1 MKTGLKYLR
10 TALAVS
16 LLLVLMAGC
25 AASGGSSPTTASSLG
40 ASGHQGLLSLFLNLK
55 ESNGPP
61 LTMTISS
68 IEVLSGNG
76 VWLSADAAPLEIK
89 AGEIKGGQK
98 FLARAVLPPG
108 TYSRLRFT
116 LAAAFIPAGA
126 GKRLDLA
133 LDEPQ
138 VVMALHQPLYVGA
151 GDSKSLFLTWDTRAS
166 LRNKIFRPVILVA
179 PQAKHMIADVAY
191 VACPD
196 INTVFM
202 FRTDLNR
209 VCDSMGIRG
218 GPTYL
223 FEDPRRQSDT
233 VYALTGRRTEIN
245 IISPAA
251 NKVVEQYGLPMSSEA
266 TFMALSPDGR
276 WGYIVDQR
284 QGDVVRLDMNTGRV
298 ASRVRPG
305 YQPSYIIYLKKY
317 NLLAVTLSLSQ
328 TVVLLDAETLART
341 AAISTGP
348 GPAGLL
354 NPGGGKWLYI
364 AESGSNSVLLY
375 DLENNEIVKR
385 ILVGFSPRRIIAG
398 NYSIYV
404 TNYDSSSISVLKPG
418 QLGPSWTIPLPG
430 RPLEIAEA
438 PNNKW
443 IYVGNEQGDCISVV
457 DPGSSRV
464 VGKIELGARPMGI
477 VVLR

>member
-1 MKTGLKYLR
+1 MKTALKCLR

-16 LLLVLMAGC
+16 LLLVIVAGC
-25 AASGGSSPTTASSLG
+25 AASGGSPTAPSFG
-40 ASGHQGLLSLFLNLK
+40 DAEQQGLLSLFLNLK

-61 LTMTISS
+61 LTMTIAS

-76 VWLSADAAPLEIK
+76 VWVSAAAAPLEIK

-98 FLARAVLPPG
+98 FLTRTALPPG

-116 LAAAFIPAGA
+116 LAGAFISKGT

-133 LDEPQ
+133 LKEPQ
-138 VVMALHQPLYVGA
+138 VVMVLQQPLYVGA

-166 LRNKIFRPVILVA
+166 LRNKVFRPVILVA
-179 PQAKHMIADVAY
+179 PRVKHMIADVAY

-196 INTVFM
+196 INTVYM

-223 FEDPRRQSDT
+223 FKDPRRQSDT
-233 VYALTGRRTEIN
+233 VYALTGRRAEIK

-251 NKVVEQYGLPMSSEA
+251 NKVVEQYGLPMSSA
-266 TFMALSPDGR
+266 VTFMALSPDGR

-284 QGDVVRLDMNTGRV
+284 QGDVVRMDMSTGRV
-298 ASRVRPG
+298 ANRVRPG

-328 TVVLLDAETLART
+328 TVVLLDVDTLSRT

-354 NPGGGKWLYI
+354 NRGEKWLYI

-385 ILVGFSPRRIIAG
+385 IMVGFSPRRIIAS
-398 NYSIYV
+398 NYYIYV
-404 TNYDSSSISVLKPG
+404 TNYNSSSISVLRPG
-418 QLGPSWTIPLPG
+418 QLGPSWTIPLSG
-430 RPLEIAEA
+430 RPLEIADA
-438 PNNKW
+438 TNNKW
-443 IYVGNEQGDCISVV
+443 IYVGNEQGNCISVV

-464 VGKIELGARPMGI
+464 VGKIELGARPKGI

>member
-1 MKTGLKYLR
+1 MKTALKCLR
-10 TALAVS
+10 TALSLS
-16 LLLVLMAGC
+16 LLLVFLAGC
-25 AASGGSSPTTASSLG
+25 AASGGSPPAASIR
-40 ASGHQGLLSLFLNLK
+40 ADEQQGQLSLFLNLK

-61 LTMTISS
+61 LTMTVAS
-68 IEVLSGNG
+68 IEVLSGSG
-76 VWLSADAAPLEIK
+76 VWLSVAAAPLEIK
-89 AGEIKGGQK
+89 AGEIKGGQR

-108 TYSRLRFT
+108 SYSRLRFT
-116 LAAAFIPAGA
+116 LAGAFIQPAA

-138 VVMALHQPLYVGA
+138 VVMNLHQPLYVGA
-151 GDSKSLFLTWDTRAS
+151 GDSKSLFLTWDTKGS
-166 LRNKIFRPVILVA
+166 LRNNVFRPVILVA
-179 PQAKHMIADVAY
+179 PRLKHMIADVAY

-209 VCDSMGIRG
+209 VCDSMGIKG

-223 FEDPRRQSDT
+223 FADPRRQSDT
-233 VYALTGRRTEIN
+233 VYALTGRRAEIK

-251 NKVVEQYGLPMSSEA
+251 GKVVEQYGLPMSSAA

-284 QGDVVRLDMNTGRV
+284 QGDVMRMDMSTGRV
-298 ASRVRPG
+298 TNRVRPG

-328 TVVLLDAETLART
+328 TVVLLDADTLSRT

-375 DLENNEIVKR
+375 DLENNEIIKH
-385 ILVGFSPRRIIAG
+385 ILVGFGPRRLIAG
-398 NYSIYV
+398 DYSIYV
-404 TNYDSSSISVLKPG
+404 TNYDADSISVLRPG
-418 QLGPSWTIPLPG
+418 QLGPSWTIPLSG
-430 RPLEIAEA
+430 RPLEMAEA

-443 IYVGNEQGDCISVV
+443 IYAGNEQGNCLTVI
-457 DPGSSRV
+457 DPGSNRV
-464 VGKIELGARPMGI
+464 AGKIELGARPMGI

>member
-1 MKTGLKYLR
+1 MKTALKCLH

-16 LLLVLMAGC
+16 FLLVLVAGC
-25 AASGGSSPTTASSLG
+25 AASGGSAQKTAPSFG
-40 ASGHQGLLSLFLNLK
+40 AAGQQGLLSLFLNLK
-55 ESNGPP
+55 ESNGPA
-61 LTMTISS
+61 LTMTIAS

-76 VWLSADAAPLEIK
+76 VWVSVAAAPLEIK
-89 AGEIKGGQK
+89 AGEIRGGQK
-98 FLARAVLPPG
+98 FLARAALPTG

-116 LAAAFIPAGA
+116 LAGAFIAKGA
-126 GKRLDLA
+126 GKRLGLA
-133 LDEPQ
+133 LKEPQ
-138 VVMALHQPLYVGA
+138 VVMVLHQPLYVSG

-166 LRNKIFRPVILVA
+166 LHDNVFRPVILVA
-179 PQAKHMIADVAY
+179 PRLKNMIADVAY

-202 FRTDLNR
+202 FRTDRNR

-223 FEDPRRQSDT
+223 FKDPRQQSDT

-266 TFMALSPDGR
+266 SFMALSPDGR
-276 WGYIVDQR
+276 WGYIVDQQ
-284 QGDVVRLDMNTGRV
+284 QGDVVRMDMSTGRV
-298 ASRVRPG
+298 ADRVHLG

-317 NLLAVTLSLSQ
+317 NLLAVSLSLSQ
-328 TVVLLDAETLART
+328 TVVLLDAETLSRT

-348 GPAGLL
+348 RPEGLWDS
-354 NPGGGKWLYI
+354 GGKWLYI
-364 AESGSNSVLLY
+364 AESGSNSVLFY

-385 ILVGFSPRRIIAG
+385 ILVGFSPRRIISN

-404 TNYDSSSISVLKPG
+404 TNYDSSSISVLRPG

-430 RPLEIAEA
+430 RPLEIADA

-443 IYVGNEQGDCISVV
+443 IYVGNEQGNCITVV

-464 VGKIELGARPMGI
+464 VGKIELGAKPMGI

>member
-1 MKTGLKYLR
+1 MKTALKCLQ
-10 TALAVS
+10 TALSVS
-16 LLLVLMAGC
+16 LLLVLVAGC
-25 AASGGSSPTTASSLG
+25 AASGGSSQTTASSFG
-40 ASGHQGLLSLFLNLK
+40 NAEHQGLLSLFLNLK
-55 ESNGPP
+55 ESNGPA
-61 LTMTISS
+61 LTMTIAS

-76 VWLSADAAPLEIK
+76 VWVPVSAAPLEIK
-89 AGEIKGGQK
+89 AGGIKGGQK
-98 FLARAVLPPG
+98 FLARAALPQG

-116 LAAAFIPAGA
+116 LAGAFIAKGA
-126 GKRLDLA
+126 GKRLGLA
-133 LDEPQ
+133 LKEPQ
-138 VVMALHQPLYVGA
+138 VVMVLHQPLYVGA

-166 LRNKIFRPVILVA
+166 LHGNVFRPVILVA
-179 PQAKHMIADVAY
+179 PRLKNMIADVAY

-202 FRTDLNR
+202 FRTDKNR

-223 FEDPRRQSDT
+223 FKDPRRQSDT

-251 NKVVEQYGLPMSSEA
+251 NKVVERYGLPMSSA
-266 TFMALSPDGR
+266 VTFMALSPDGR

-284 QGDVVRLDMNTGRV
+284 QGDVMRMDMSTGRV
-298 ASRVRPG
+298 TNRVRPG

-328 TVVLLDAETLART
+328 TVVLLNAETLART
-341 AAISTGP
+341 AAIPTGP
-348 GPAGLL
+348 SPAGLL

-364 AESGSNSVLLY
+364 AESGANSVLLY
-375 DLENNEIVKR
+375 DLENNEIIKHIQVEF
-385 ILVGFSPRRIIAG
+385 GPRRIIAG
-398 NYSIYV
+398 DYYIYV
-404 TNYDSSSISVLKPG
+404 TNYDSSSISVLRPG
-418 QLGPSWTIPLPG
+418 QLGPSWTIPLSG

-443 IYVGNEQGDCISVV
+443 IYVGNEQGNCITVV
-457 DPGSSRV
+457 DPGSNRV
-464 VGKIELGARPMGI
+464 VDKIELGARPMGI